1 MKTPP
6 RRIVCAT
13 DFSAN
18 ARGAADVATAIALR
32 LRANLILVHV
42 AEGAHTYAEKS
53 PEFRKEMRRALTS
66 LHKEARRLRATGAT
80 VSDLILHGS
89 WPEAAI
95 VDFVEKDPPAFVVMS
110 SVSKT
115 AFDRWTIGSVS
126 ERVAQQ
132 SPVPT
137 LVVRAPERLLGWAHQ
152 EWPLNLLV
160 AMDFTTT
167 SSAALAWVRELRK
180 IGTCALTVAH
190 VKLRPHEQH
199 GVSLGAARGSKNAS
213 ATGRRF
219 LSRDLHMKV
228 GEVVSGNAAVR
239 LTSNRAHPDAAL
251 VRLATDAHADLVVVG
266 THQWHGVKRLAH
278 SSVSRS
284 VLRHAPMSVASVP
297 VSLAIAHGVGH
308 RPHIRRVL
316 VATDFSAGGDQAIP
330 WAFAAVPAGGVV
342 KLVHVL
348 TPWEVPS
355 PLVPHYDPKRTNRG
369 EYKRMVNEARDK
381 LAALVPWE
389 AAADGIESE
398 LEVISDRDPAHAIQA
413 AATRFGADVIC
424 LGSRGRSGLSEVL
437 LGSVARAVFA
447 EGSHPVLL
455 ARPPAP

>member
-1 MKTPP
+1 MKSSP

-18 ARGAADVATAIALR
+18 ARGAADVAAAIALR

-42 AEGAHTYAEKS
+42 AEGADAY
-53 PEFRKEMRRALTS
+53 PERTPQYRTEIRRATVA
-66 LHKEARRLRATGAT
+66 LHKEVRRLRKTGAT

-89 WPEAAI
+89 WPEIAI
-95 VDFVEKDPPAFVVMS
+95 VDFVAKDPPALVVVS

-115 AFDRWTIGSVS
+115 TFDRWTIGSVS

-137 LVVRAPERLLGWAHQ
+137 LVVRAPERLLGWVQ
-152 EWPLNLLV
+152 QDWPLNVVV
-160 AMDFTTT
+160 ATDFTVT
-167 SSAALAWVRELRK
+167 SDAALSWMRELRK
-180 IGTCALTVAH
+180 IGACALTVAH
-190 VKLRPHEQH
+190 VRSSTPERH
-199 GVSLGAARGSKNAS
+199 GISFSAAGASTTTSAS
-213 ATGRRF
+213 ARHA
-219 LSRDLHMKV
+219 LSRDLHTRV
-228 GEVVSGNAAVR
+228 SEVINGSVAVR
-239 LTSNRAHPDAAL
+239 VKSNRAHPDAAL
-251 VRLATDAHADLVVVG
+251 VRVAADANADLIVVG

-278 SSVSRS
+278 SSVSRA
-284 VLRHAPMSVASVP
+284 VLRHAPMSVACVP
-297 VSLAIAHGVGH
+297 VSLAIAHGLEH

-316 VATDFSAGGDQAIP
+316 VATDFSATGDQAIP
-330 WAFAAVPAGGVV
+330 WAYAAVPAGGVV

-398 LEVISDRDPAHAIQA
+398 LEVISDRDPAHAIHA
-413 AATRFGADVIC
+413 AATRFGADLIC

-447 EGSHPVLL
+447 QSSHPVLL